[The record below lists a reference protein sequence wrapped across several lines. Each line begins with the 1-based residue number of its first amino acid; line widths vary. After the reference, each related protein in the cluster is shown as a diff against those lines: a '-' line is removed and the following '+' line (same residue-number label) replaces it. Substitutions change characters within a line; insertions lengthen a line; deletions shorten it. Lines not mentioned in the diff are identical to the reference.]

1 MNEIISRYAP
11 GREIKMSGKVKI
23 DSVGDISSS
32 LSDMSAA
39 ISEICDSISNW
50 GGDALWAALGLF
62 LWGVF
67 AVGYYIIKGVYN
79 FFRDDKDKRKD
90 KADEVLNQK
99 NKICSEV
106 ETKIIEQL
114 KSNMSFKTKVSNA
127 LSNYFKEQMEQN
139 LQQVTI
145 PIE

>member
-1 MNEIISRYAP
+1 
-11 GREIKMSGKVKI
+11 
-23 DSVGDISSS
+23 
-32 LSDMSAA
+32 MSAA

-50 GGDALWAALGLF
+50 VGDALWAALGLF

-67 AVGYYIIKGVYN
+67 AVGYYIIKGAYN

-127 LSNYFKEQMEQN
+127 LSNYFTEQMEQN